1 MNPGSQ
7 PQTDDCDPHGIPR
20 PITNRKE
27 KTMRGITL
35 ADICLIVI
43 AVCSVLITLK
53 LY

>member
-1 MNPGSQ
+1 MES
-7 PQTDDCDPHGIPR
+7 TDDCPPHGIPR
-20 PITNRKE
+20 PDYVIEHTARKE
-27 KTMRGITL
+27 ETMRGITL